1 MSALVAASLLSG
13 CATFGGN
20 VAPSALGAAG
30 QRSIKDTPE
39 PATLAPPPQPHKKL
53 ATVAPRRPYQPAAGS
68 RVEPPSCTGT
78 DCVVQLKALIE
89 DPERRWINQRP
100 SPLEFAN
107 GTRLFAY
114 RGLREK
120 LTCTEITLA
129 LGEIDQAATTFRS
142 PVPGVSAR
150 QASSVLT
157 LAAAVGQQLRA
168 EFGSRC
174 RG

>member
-1 MSALVAASLLSG
+1 M
-13 CATFGGN
+13 
-20 VAPSALGAAG
+20 PSALGAAG

-39 PATLAPPPQPHKKL
+39 PATLAPPPAPAPQKKM
-53 ATVAPRRPYQPAAGS
+53 ATIAPRRPYQPAAGS

-114 RGLREK
+114 RGLRAK
-120 LTCTEITLA
+120 LTCAEITLA

-142 PVPGVSAR
+142 PVTGVSAR
-150 QASSVLT
+150 QASSVLM
-157 LAAAVGQQLRA
+157 LAAAVGQELRA
-168 EFGSRC
+168 EFAGRC